1 MADHTL
7 VIGNK
12 AYSSW
17 SLRGWLG
24 LTLAGIEFAEI
35 LVPLD
40 QPETRETLLKHS
52 PTGLVPLLKT
62 PRGRIWE
69 SLAILEYANELNPEA
84 GLWPA
89 DGHARAVARS
99 AASEMHTGFA
109 ALRRDMSMDL
119 KHDKPGIG
127 HTSEALADVARLEQL
142 WGTLRAEFGSGGDF
156 LFGATPGAADVMFV
170 PVAARLRTYHVPVD
184 RTAQA
189 YAEALLDLP
198 AVRDWYAAAAA
209 EPWVLED
216 H

>member
-24 LTLAGIEFAEI
+24 LTLAGIAFEEL

-40 QPETRETLLKHS
+40 QPETRETLLQHS

-62 PRGRIWE
+62 PRGRVWE

-89 DGHARAVARS
+89 DVHARAVARS
-99 AASEMHTGFA
+99 AASEMHAGFA

-127 HTSEALADVARLEQL
+127 HTPAALADVARLAQL
-142 WGTLRAEFGSGGDF
+142 WGELRASFGGAGDF
-156 LFGATPGAADVMFV
+156 LFGATPGAVDVMFT
-170 PVAARLRTYHVPVD
+170 PVAARMRTYHVPLDAVS
-184 RTAQA
+184 QA
-189 YAEALLDLP
+189 YVDALLDLP
-198 AVRDWYAAAAA
+198 PVRDWYAAAAA